1 MTATCTACSRDA
13 GGDTPA
19 RTAAEA
25 PCNTRQALLPSTCA
39 IELLALAHACEDLTV
54 LHSFIHSFNKH
65 SVELPLCA
73 RHNGRLWIQ
82 RGGRP
87 TEASACSGTALCRT
101 PCSLRD
107 ESASLCDV
115 LSRSSHSRRGVT
127 VAYGMDSRVSEPQK
141 QDLTEAGAEQELRW
155 LELGSEE
162 APGAGTEGPSA
173 PQAWGRLLQ
182 AVWKGHVGL
191 VTQLLRQGA
200 SVEERDRAGRT
211 PLHLAVLRGHVLLVR
226 LLLQRGGRTVAADRA
241 GRTPLHEAAWH
252 GPSRVAELLLRR
264 GASANACC
272 EAGLTPLHWAA
283 ALGRTLL
290 ARRLLDAPGP
300 GSAAADVRGWT
311 AAHWAAAGGRLP
323 VLELLAAGGGA
334 GLDGALLVAAA
345 AGQSAALRLLLTHG
359 ARVDTRDGVGA
370 TALGVAADLG
380 RRQGCCWWTS
390 ARRPTAG
397 RLGSGGGRSG
407 HIGPHPPAPR
417 CPGRPH
423 GGRRPPP
430 GQGCE
435 GRRCWLAPHDP
446 PASCRGARP
455 RLHRRAFAE
464 PRGQPHPGDAVGGGG
479 PGPGACRLWRA
490 GGVLGAQGPR
500 AAGPE
505 QDQRLQAPTAFRAR
519 RLLSAGLR
527 PPARVH
533 GRTPQR
539 SLEEEEAVAGDPARS
554 VGLTWNHSR
563 LPGPRQPCSSSPVH
577 ALWRRD

>member
-1 MTATCTACSRDA
+1 MKATCTACSRDA
-13 GGDTPA
+13 GGDMPA

-54 LHSFIHSFNKH
+54 LHSFVHSFNKH

-73 RHNGRLWIQ
+73 RHDGRPWIQ
-82 RGGRP
+82 REGRP

-101 PCSLRD
+101 PCSLWD

-127 VAYGMDSRVSEPQK
+127 VAYGMDSRASEPRK

-211 PLHLAVLRGHVLLVR
+211 PLHLAVLRGHVPLVR
-226 LLLQRGGRTVAADRA
+226 LLLQRGGRAVAADRA

-252 GPSRVAELLLRR
+252 GPSLAAELLLRR
-264 GASANACC
+264 GASANARC

-300 GSAAADVRGWT
+300 GPAAVDARGWM

-359 ARVDTRDGVGA
+359 ARVDARDGAGA
-370 TALGVAADLG
+370 TALGVTADLG
-380 RRQGCCWWTS
+380 RRQDMEMLLEHGADPS
-390 ARRPTAG
+390 LKDRH
-397 RLGSGGGRSG
+397 GRSALHRAAAGG
-407 HIGPHPPAPR
+407 HLLAVQLLAAWGAEVDARDTLGLTPLHHAAR
-417 CPGRPH
+417 
-423 GGRRPPP
+423 GGHMEVA
-430 GQGCE
+430 GHL
-435 GRRCWLAPHDP
+435 LA
-446 PASCRGARP
+446 RGAKV
-455 RLHRRAFAE
+455 
-464 PRGQPHPGDAVGGGG
+464 D
-479 PGPGACRLWRA
+479 
-490 GGVLGAQGPR
+490 
-500 AAGPE
+500 AAGWLHMTPLHLAVE
-505 QDQRLQAPTAFRAR
+505 RGHGSTAEL
-519 RLLSAGLR
+519 LLSRGASPTRRTQWGEVAQDLG
-527 PPARVH
+527 PAVC
-533 GRTPQR
+533 GEQ
-539 SLEEEEAVAGDPARS
+539 EES
-554 VGLTWNHSR
+554 
-563 LPGPRQPCSSSPVH
+563 
-577 ALWRRD
+577 